1 MAQKGQPT
9 TFEERI
15 EIGERWEAGQSDAE
29 IAAAMLRSV
38 WTVRKWRRKYQRSG
52 RSGLVSHIG
61 RPPTGALGQ
70 YSPEMRQKISEMRKA
85 RPKWGPV
92 TIRTELEAD
101 PGYADQQLPSRSRI
115 AAYLHQEDFTRK
127 YERHSELP
135 QPKATKPER
144 AHEIWEVDAQGVIKI
159 PGLGAVSIINIKDL
173 FSRLN
178 VDSHACLHTSHP
190 NRMDYQ
196 LILRRAF
203 VNWGLPEQISLDHDS
218 VFYDNAS
225 ASPYPTVLHLWLIA
239 LGIAVRFIEKKPPLE
254 HSVIERSHQTVDQ
267 QAIAGQ
273 SFTDSLDL
281 DQRLSERLDFLNLR
295 YPSLALGGQAPLVAC
310 PEAKHTQR
318 PYRLEW
324 EAEML
329 AMHRVDDYLDE
340 GRWFRLT
347 SIQGQFSLGAYRY
360 NAGSQLSKQ
369 TLEITFDPQ
378 TRELVCLS
386 EDGTQT
392 IRFPC
397 QGLSE
402 VDLMGELDPLIT
414 LPVYQ
419 LELPFSRTA
428 WREILLSDS
437 LTGTTL

>member
-15 EIGERWEAGQSDAE
+15 EIGERWETGQSDPE
-29 IAAAMLRSV
+29 IAAAMMRSV
-38 WTVRKWRRKYQRSG
+38 WTVRKWRRKYQQEG
-52 RSGLVSHIG
+52 RSGLVSRMG

-70 YSPEMRQKISEMRKA
+70 YSPEIRQAISEMREA
-85 RPKWGPV
+85 HPGWGPV
-92 TIRTELEAD
+92 TIQTELDND
-101 PGYADQQLPSRSRI
+101 PEYSTEKLPSRARL
-115 AAYLHQEDFTRK
+115 AVYLHQEGFTRK

-135 QPKATKPER
+135 QPKAVEPGQ

-159 PGLGAVSIINIKDL
+159 PGLGSVSIINVKDL
-173 FSRLN
+173 FSRVY
-178 VDSHACLHTSHP
+178 VDSYPCLNTTHP
-190 NRMDYQ
+190 SRLDYQ

-225 ASPYPTVLHLWLIA
+225 ASPYPTILHLWLIA
-239 LGIAVRFIEKKPPLE
+239 LGIEVRFIEQKPPVE

-273 SFTDSLDL
+273 SFPDSMDL
-281 DQRLSERLDFLNLR
+281 LKSLSDRLDFLNLC
-295 YPSLALGGQAPLVAC
+295 YPSLALGGQPPLVAC
-310 PEAKHTQR
+310 PEAKQSQR

-324 EAEML
+324 EEEML
-329 AMHRVDDYLDE
+329 DMQRVYDYLAE
-340 GRWFRLT
+340 GRWFRQT
-347 SIQGQFSLGAYRY
+347 STQGQFSLGTYYY
-360 NAGSQLSKQ
+360 NAKTHLSQQ

-386 EDGTQT
+386 EDGNQT
-392 IRFPC
+392 IRFFC
-397 QGLSE
+397 QGLSKA
-402 VDLMGELDPLIT
+402 DLMGELRPLVT
-414 LPVYQ
+414 LPAYQ
-419 LELPFSRTA
+419 LELPFSRAT
-428 WREILLSDS
+428 WREIMLCGD